1 MSFNLPKTKILVK
14 DMLPADAHHIARNI
28 ITTDCSLHT
37 LRTLIDR
44 PDVFVADGILTVGV
58 PLGTDAFVSAYVAA
72 TCKEISTDIDK
83 LDPLTDG
90 FVHYQLVRFCQA
102 TRLQYLNVHIPKYE
116 LTSYQQA
123 HVDVKITDALLKK
136 GTNQLSTTWSK
147 GWIRARL
154 QDSHAEGGF
163 GITPN
168 SLTSV
173 SGFYTST
180 ARFVQWGGQLGD
192 VARSN
197 YFPSVDLTDTATWNT
212 PILTR
217 LIGIHSSL
225 LHDCKCQ
232 EASDPTSHQPA
243 SHQPPPPAPPQPPLQ
258 PPPPQQPPPSQDTGI
273 LVLAQLN
280 QLASPAQPSSADK
293 TAVSVPTQ
301 RRVIRQFM
309 QHNPRYIALRQT
321 TTHTRSAEQQKLQTA
336 QKYRAVSA

>member
-1 MSFNLPKTKILVK
+1 MAAVIRRMRAAPYPKGTTPYLSRPTTTNFATNHELRSLPGAILPLLAQLNEIVPADTGMSFNLPKTKILVK

-136 GTNQLSTTWSK
+136 GTNQLSTTWS
-147 GWIRARL
+147 RARQGL
-154 QDSHAEGGF
+154 DPR
-163 GITPN
+163 T
-168 SLTSV
+168 
-173 SGFYTST
+173 
-180 ARFVQWGGQLGD
+180 
-192 VARSN
+192 
-197 YFPSVDLTDTATWNT
+197 
-212 PILTR
+212 LTR
-217 LIGIHSSL
+217 L
-225 LHDCKCQ
+225 
-232 EASDPTSHQPA
+232 
-243 SHQPPPPAPPQPPLQ
+243 
-258 PPPPQQPPPSQDTGI
+258 
-273 LVLAQLN
+273 
-280 QLASPAQPSSADK
+280 
-293 TAVSVPTQ
+293 
-301 RRVIRQFM
+301 
-309 QHNPRYIALRQT
+309 
-321 TTHTRSAEQQKLQTA
+321 TR
-336 QKYRAVSA
+336 